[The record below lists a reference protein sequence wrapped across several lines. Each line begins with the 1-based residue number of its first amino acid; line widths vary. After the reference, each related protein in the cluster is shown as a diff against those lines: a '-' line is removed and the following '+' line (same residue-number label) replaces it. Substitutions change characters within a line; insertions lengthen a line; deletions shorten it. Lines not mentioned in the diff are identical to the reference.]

1 MPISSVHPTYN
12 AQTNDWETMRDSLKG
27 DKAIRANIRKY
38 LPPPPGMDLR
48 GTADINDILGMSA
61 KGIQSRYTFYTGFAE
76 WPEIVQMTLNAV
88 QGLVH
93 EKPPTI
99 ELPDDLSYL
108 IETATPAGDSML
120 DLWEMV
126 TRETFASG
134 RVSLLSEIFEDQ
146 VFICLYRAES
156 LINWQ
161 QLPRLAGGEL
171 VLAVL
176 MEVKTRPKQEDKY
189 EHEDIDHFRELQLF
203 ADILESGDPGPS
215 EYRVRVWEATDGND
229 PTILISNA
237 TDENGWITPL
247 FFGQSW
253 EEIPLTVNNAN
264 DRGFRFGPLP
274 LISAA
279 RRAISIF
286 RKTADYFRSLY
297 NKSDPQAILFGVD
310 KEDVPKNI
318 GGSSIWTFPEA
329 DGSAMYLDIDGQGI
343 PLQREAIS
351 DQYDRFE
358 QETGRLVAPDAGA
371 INAASGEALRRR
383 AANQQV
389 TVKSLIINAAASMQ
403 AHLRM
408 MARQM
413 GKSDE
418 AVAAITFTANLD
430 FAEPMMTGREFM
442 DYVLAKN
449 AGGPLATETLHDLAR
464 THKITDRDFDEEMAL
479 IDAEGPTAAD
489 IQLELDEE
497 RRQNAID
504 NADDDDDE
512 NGDGDGDGDADGD
525 AEGDGNAEAA

>member
-12 AQTNDWETMRDSLKG
+12 AQTEDWETMRDSLKG
-27 DKAIRANIRKY
+27 DKAIRASIRKY

-48 GTADINDILGMSA
+48 GTADINDILGMST
-61 KGIQSRYTFYTGFAE
+61 KGIQSRYSFYTSFAE

-99 ELPDDLSYL
+99 ELPDDLQYL
-108 IETATPAGDSML
+108 TETATPSGDSML

-134 RVSLLSEIFEDQ
+134 RVAMLSEIFDDQ
-146 VFICLYRAES
+146 VLICLYRAEA
-156 LINWQ
+156 LINWHV
-161 QLPRLAGGEL
+161 LPRKSGGNA

-176 MEVKTRPKQEDKY
+176 METKSIPKAEDKY
-189 EHEDIDHFRELQLF
+189 EHEDITHYRELQLF
-203 ADILESGDPGPS
+203 ADRLDDGTLGPA
-215 EYRVRVWEATDGND
+215 EYQARVWEAKDGKD
-229 PTILISNA
+229 PTIIV
-237 TDENGWITPL
+237 TDETDEHGWITPQ

-264 DRGFRFGPLP
+264 DKGFKFGPLP

-297 NKSDPQAILFGVD
+297 NKGDPQAVLFGVD
-310 KEDVPKNI
+310 KEDAPSNI
-318 GGSSIWTFPEA
+318 GGSSIWTFPES

-343 PLQREAIS
+343 PMQKTAID

-389 TVKSLIINAAASMQ
+389 TVKSLVINAAASMQ
-403 AHLRM
+403 AHLRL
-408 MARQM
+408 MARLM
-413 GKSDE
+413 GKSDDQ
-418 AVAAITFTANLD
+418 VAAIMFTPNLD

-479 IDAEGPTAAD
+479 IEAEGPTAAD

-497 RRQNAID
+497 KRQRAID
-504 NADDDDDE
+504 NAGNEDDE
-512 NGDGDGDGDADGD
+512 DGDGDGDEDGD

>member
-1 MPISSVHPTYN
+1 MPISSKHPTYK
-12 AQTNDWETMRDSLKG
+12 AQTEDWETMRDSLKG

-48 GTADINDILGMSA
+48 GSGDINDILGMSA
-61 KGIQSRYTFYTGFAE
+61 RGIQSRYSFYTGFAE

-99 ELPDDLSYL
+99 ELPDDLAYL
-108 IETATPAGDSML
+108 LETATPAGDSML

-134 RVSLLSEIFEDQ
+134 RVTLLSEIFEDS

-161 QLPRLAGGEL
+161 QLPRLAGGQT

-176 MEVKTRPKQEDKY
+176 METKSVPKAEDKY
-189 EHEDIDHFRELQLF
+189 EHEDIEHFRELQLF
-203 ADILESGDPGPS
+203 ADRLDTGEIGPS
-215 EYRVRVWEATDGND
+215 EYRVRVWEAKDGKD
-229 PTILISNA
+229 PTIIVNER
-237 TDENGWITPL
+237 TDEQGWITPQ

-253 EEIPLTVNNAN
+253 EEIPLTVNNTN

-297 NKSDPQAILFGVD
+297 NKSDPQAVLFGVD
-310 KEDVPKNI
+310 KEDTPQNI
-318 GGSSIWTFPEA
+318 GGASIWTFPEA

-389 TVKSLIINAAASMQ
+389 TVKSLVINAAASMQ
-403 AHLRM
+403 AHLRLM
-408 MARQM
+408 GRLM

-464 THKITDRDFDEEMAL
+464 THKITDRDFEDEMAL
-479 IDAEGPTAAD
+479 IEAEGPTAAD
-489 IQLELDEE
+489 IQAELDEE
-497 RRQNAID
+497 KRQRAID
-504 NADDDDDE
+504 NAGNDDDE
-512 NGDGDGDGDADGD
+512 DGDGDADGD
-525 AEGDGNAEAA
+525 ADAEGDGDAEAA